1 VSEIVQQI
9 RDAKQVSPRRFLMS
23 VSATVLRE
31 LHRIHTQLSDLNER
45 LARGPR
51 QVKARQANVAQ
62 QEAVVAAAQERVKE
76 ARKLTDQ
83 KQLNLKTGEQKII
96 DWRTKLNACSSN
108 REYQMFVEQIAA
120 AEMANS
126 VLADEILEGMD
137 KIDLLVVQV
146 KEAETDLT
154 AVKND
159 LLKYRD
165 SVAAESAVVSSD
177 IARLEAELTEAE
189 KNLPATL
196 KEDYQRV
203 IRGKGA
209 EGMASVEDMVCQGC
223 GQQITLNM
231 QNELLLSHAIFCKSC
246 GSLLYLAE

>member
-1 VSEIVQQI
+1 
-9 RDAKQVSPRRFLMS
+9 MS

-51 QVKARQANVAQ
+51 QVKARQANVTL
-62 QEAVVAAAQERVKE
+62 QETSLAAAQERVKE

-83 KQLNLKTGEQKII
+83 KQLNLKTSEQKIV
-96 DWRTKLNACSSN
+96 DYRTKLNICSSN
-108 REYQMFVEQIAA
+108 REYQTFVEQIAA

-126 VLADEILEGMD
+126 VLADEILEGMEKVD
-137 KIDLLVVQV
+137 QLVLEV
-146 KEAETDLT
+146 KEAENSLA

-159 LLKYRD
+159 LLKFRD
-165 SVAAESAVVSSD
+165 NVAAECAVVSGD
-177 IARLEAELTEAE
+177 IARLEAELAEAE
-189 KNLPATL
+189 KALPATL
-196 KEDYQRV
+196 RDDYQRV

-209 EGMASVEDMVCQGC
+209 EGMASAEDMVCQGC

-231 QNELLLSHAIFCKSC
+231 HNELLLSRAIFCRSC

>member
-1 VSEIVQQI
+1 
-9 RDAKQVSPRRFLMS
+9 MS
-23 VSATVLRE
+23 VSTAVLRE

-62 QEAVVAAAQERVKE
+62 QEALLTAAQDRVKD
-76 ARKLTDQ
+76 AKKILDH
-83 KQLNLKTGEQKII
+83 KQLDLKTSEQKIV
-96 DWRTKLNACSSN
+96 DYRVKLNGANSN
-108 REYQMFVEQIAA
+108 REYQTFVEQIAA

-137 KIDLLVVQV
+137 KIDQLAVQV
-146 KEAETDLT
+146 KEAETALA

-165 SVAAESAVVSSD
+165 SVAAESAIVQGD
-177 IARLEAELTEAE
+177 ITRLEAELAEAE

-196 KEDYQRV
+196 KDDYRRV
-203 IRGKGA
+203 IQGKGA

-231 QNELLLSHAIFCKSC
+231 QNDLLLSRPIFCKSC

>member
-1 VSEIVQQI
+1 
-9 RDAKQVSPRRFLMS
+9 MS

-31 LHRIHTQLSDLNER
+31 LHRIHQQLSDLRER
-45 LARGPR
+45 LERGPR

-62 QEAVVAAAQERVKE
+62 QEAALAASQERVKE

-83 KQLNLKTGEQKII
+83 KQLNLKSSEQKIL
-96 DWRTKLNACSSN
+96 DYQVKLNGASSN
-108 REYQMFVEQIAA
+108 REYQAFVEQIAA

-126 VLADEILEGMD
+126 VLADEILEGME
-137 KIDLLVVQV
+137 KIDQLVIEV
-146 KEAETDLT
+146 KHAETDLT

-159 LLKYRD
+159 LLKFRD
-165 SVAAESAVVSSD
+165 GVAAEGALINGD
-177 IARLEAELTEAE
+177 ITRLEAELTEAE
-189 KNLPATL
+189 KALPASL
-196 KEDYQRV
+196 KEDYSRV

-231 QNELLLSHAIFCKSC
+231 QNELMLSHPIFCKSC

>member
-1 VSEIVQQI
+1 
-9 RDAKQVSPRRFLMS
+9 MS

-31 LHRIHTQLSDLNER
+31 LHRIHKQLSDLRER
-45 LARGPR
+45 LDRGPR

-62 QEAVVAAAQERVKE
+62 QEAALAASQDRVKE

-83 KQLNLKTGEQKII
+83 KQLNLKSSEQKII
-96 DWRTKLNACSSN
+96 DYRVKLNGASSN
-108 REYQMFVEQIAA
+108 REYQTLVEQIAA

-126 VLADEILEGMD
+126 VLADEILEGME
-137 KIDLLVVQV
+137 KIDQLVVEV
-146 KEAETDLT
+146 KEAETALA

-159 LLKYRD
+159 LLKFRD
-165 SVAAESAVVSSD
+165 NVAAEGALINGD
-177 IARLEAELTEAE
+177 ITRLEAELAEAE
-189 KNLPATL
+189 KGLPASL
-196 KEDYQRV
+196 KEDYKRV

-231 QNELLLSHAIFCKSC
+231 QNELMLSHPIFCKSC

>member
-1 VSEIVQQI
+1 
-9 RDAKQVSPRRFLMS
+9 MS

-45 LARGPR
+45 FARGPR
-51 QVKARQANVAQ
+51 QVKARQSNVTQ
-62 QEAVVAAAQERVKE
+62 QETALAAAQDRVKE

-83 KQLNLKTGEQKII
+83 KQLNLKTSEQKII
-96 DWRTKLNACSSN
+96 DYRTKLNVCSSN

-126 VLADEILEGMD
+126 VLADEILEGME
-137 KIDLLVVQV
+137 KIDQLVLEV
-146 KEAETDLT
+146 KETENSLT

-159 LLKYRD
+159 LLKFRD
-165 SVAAESAVVSSD
+165 NVAAESAVVSGD
-177 IARLEAELTEAE
+177 IARLEAELAEAE
-189 KNLPATL
+189 KALPTTL
-196 KEDYQRV
+196 KDDYRRV

-231 QNELLLSHAIFCKSC
+231 QNDLLMSRAIFCKSC

>member
-1 VSEIVQQI
+1 
-9 RDAKQVSPRRFLMS
+9 MS

-31 LHRIHTQLSDLNER
+31 LHRIHIQLSDLNER

-51 QVKARQANVAQ
+51 QAQARQANVTQ
-62 QEAVVAAAQERVKE
+62 QEAVLAASQDRVKE

-83 KQLNLKTGEQKII
+83 KQLNLKSSEQKIV
-96 DWRTKLNACSSN
+96 DYRVKLNGASSN
-108 REYQMFVEQIAA
+108 REYQTLVEQIAA

-126 VLADEILEGMD
+126 VLADEILEGME
-137 KIDLLVVQV
+137 KIDQLVVQV
-146 KEAETDLT
+146 KESETALA

-159 LLKYRD
+159 LLKFRD
-165 SVAAESAVVSSD
+165 TVAAEGAVINGD
-177 IARLEAELTEAE
+177 ISRLQAELAEAE
-189 KNLPATL
+189 KKLPATL

-223 GQQITLNM
+223 GQKITLNM
-231 QNELLLSHAIFCKSC
+231 QNELMLSHPIFCRSC

>member
-1 VSEIVQQI
+1 
-9 RDAKQVSPRRFLMS
+9 MS
-23 VSATVLRE
+23 VSTTVLRE

-51 QVKARQANVAQ
+51 QVKARQSNVTQ
-62 QEAVVAAAQERVKE
+62 QEAALAAAQERVKE

-83 KQLNLKTGEQKII
+83 KQLNLKTSEQKIV
-96 DWRTKLNACSSN
+96 DYRTKLNACSSN

-126 VLADEILEGMD
+126 VLADEILEGME
-137 KIDLLVVQV
+137 KIDQLVLEV
-146 KEAETDLT
+146 KEAENSLT

-165 SVAAESAVVSSD
+165 NVAAECAVVSGD
-177 IARLEAELTEAE
+177 VARLEAELAEAE
-189 KNLPATL
+189 KALPATL
-196 KEDYQRV
+196 SDDYQRV

-231 QNELLLSHAIFCKSC
+231 QNDLLLSRAIFCKSC

>member
-1 VSEIVQQI
+1 
-9 RDAKQVSPRRFLMS
+9 MS

-51 QVKARQANVAQ
+51 QVKARQSNVTQ
-62 QEAVVAAAQERVKE
+62 QEAALAAAQERVKE

-83 KQLNLKTGEQKII
+83 KQLNLKTSEQKIV
-96 DWRTKLNACSSN
+96 DYRTKLNTSNSN

-126 VLADEILEGMD
+126 VLADEILEGME
-137 KIDLLVVQV
+137 KIDQLVLEV
-146 KEAETDLT
+146 KEAENSLT

-165 SVAAESAVVSSD
+165 NVAAECAVVSGD
-177 IARLEAELTEAE
+177 VARLEVELAEAE
-189 KNLPATL
+189 KALPATL
-196 KEDYQRV
+196 RDDYQRV

-231 QNELLLSHAIFCKSC
+231 QNELLLSHAIFCRSC
-246 GSLLYLAE
+246 GCLLYLAE